1 MKIFYYESKFK
12 RKNVLGVGDGF
23 RGGGGWGGGVVGVAK
38 ENFFYY
44 DFKFKIKKNRVGRRG
59 QGGMA
64 RVKVIFYSESKS

>member
-1 MKIFYYESKFK
+1 MNPNLKEKMFWVWGM
-12 RKNVLGVGDGF
+12 VL
-23 RGGGGWGGGVVGVAK
+23 GGGGGGGGVVGVAK